1 MTALLAAV
9 LLLLTP
15 LIMLLIRLIK
25 RGFSYYWLVAAAGSL
40 GSLLLVLLSG
50 LNLPQSLLLI
60 AWKPEEIFSA
70 SPSLLV
76 DMISWPYAAA
86 VAGLAAAVI
95 LTAVARIPYVSWR
108 AWSGTLLIAGAGL
121 FAVLAGN
128 PLTLLLAWAALDLGE
143 LVILLV
149 TIPESRIR
157 ERIVVTFSVRAAG
170 ILLVAAADVVSRA
183 GGQPLTFDH
192 VPPYANL
199 LLLLAAGLR
208 LGVLPLHMPFFHEA
222 PLRRGLGTML
232 RLIPAAGSLV
242 LLSRTA
248 LSELPVGLEAVLL
261 LLAGLSALYSA
272 GLWAAARDELSG
284 RPFWVLGMA
293 SFAVAA
299 ALKGEPE
306 ASLAWGLSLLIPGGV
321 LFLYSARRSGL
332 LPVLMVGLVLF
343 SALPFTPAWQAARIY
358 SPPYHP
364 ALLLLLA
371 AHALLMVGYFRHAS
385 RPGDPLSQAE
395 RSVWILYPA
404 GLVLLLAV
412 YLLLGTQINFS
423 VESIPAAA
431 WAAGLLSLGLAGAIA
446 WASRRIS
453 SPPGLFF
460 RLDKL
465 LSLRWIYTPLWKA
478 YKGTGWVVDRVSNL
492 LEGEGGVLWVLVIL
506 AFLFTIFSQG
516 GAGN

>member
-1 MTALLAAV
+1 
-9 LLLLTP
+9 
-15 LIMLLIRLIK
+15 
-25 RGFSYYWLVAAAGSL
+25 
-40 GSLLLVLLSG
+40 
-50 LNLPQSLLLI
+50 
-60 AWKPEEIFSA
+60 
-70 SPSLLV
+70 
-76 DMISWPYAAA
+76 
-86 VAGLAAAVI
+86 
-95 LTAVARIPYVSWR
+95 
-108 AWSGTLLIAGAGL
+108 
-121 FAVLAGN
+121 
-128 PLTLLLAWAALDLGE
+128 
-143 LVILLV
+143 
-149 TIPESRIR
+149 
-157 ERIVVTFSVRAAG
+157 
-170 ILLVAAADVVSRA
+170 
-183 GGQPLTFDH
+183 
-192 VPPYANL
+192 
-199 LLLLAAGLR
+199 
-208 LGVLPLHMPFFHEA
+208 
-222 PLRRGLGTML
+222 ML

-248 LSELPVGLEAVLL
+248 LSELPAGLEAVLL

-284 RPFWVLGMA
+284 RPFWVLGLA

-299 ALKGEPE
+299 ALTGEPA

-343 SALPFTPAWQAARIY
+343 SALPFTPSWQAARIY
-358 SPPYHP
+358 SPPYQP
-364 ALLLLLA
+364 ALLFLLP

-412 YLLLGTQINFS
+412 YLLVGTRINFG
-423 VESIPAAA
+423 VESRPAAA
-431 WAAGLLSLGLAGAIA
+431 WAAGLLSLGLAGAIV
-446 WASRRIS
+446 WASRRIPPP
-453 SPPGLFF
+453 PPGLFS

-478 YKGTGWVVDRVSNL
+478 YKSTGWVVARISSL